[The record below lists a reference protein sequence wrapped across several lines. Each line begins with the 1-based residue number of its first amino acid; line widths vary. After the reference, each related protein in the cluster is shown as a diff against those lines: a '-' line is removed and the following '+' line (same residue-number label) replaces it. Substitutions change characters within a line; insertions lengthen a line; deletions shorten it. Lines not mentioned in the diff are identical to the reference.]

1 MAAEGK
7 GRGICHLGTM
17 EAGVGHEMS
26 GAEVQRK
33 RIGRAAVLPALVVLV
48 LWAVFMLDKGLE
60 LELYRWGVLP
70 RSLEGLVGVICSP
83 FIHGDVEH
91 LFNNSVP
98 VFLLGWALM
107 YFYPRNAGPV
117 VLVAWLVSGFW
128 VWISA
133 RGNYHI
139 GASGV
144 VYGLAAFL
152 FFSGVFRKQRT
163 LMALSLLVVFLYGS
177 MVWGI
182 FPIVPR
188 ISWESHLWGGV
199 AGLFMAWLYRH
210 VPPAV
215 QDPVRPTLE
224 DEEEDEGQHVGD
236 GPLGP
241 ARPPLRIV
249 YHLDPGD
256 EVNDEE
262 LAWRRK
268 LADDGHAF
276 DPQRTSGTWMD
287 EDGHGS

>member
-1 MAAEGK
+1 
-7 GRGICHLGTM
+7 M
-17 EAGVGHEMS
+17 EAVPDPS
-26 GAEVQRK
+26 AVDQR
-33 RIGRAAVLPALVVLV
+33 RRMFTAAILPALVVLL
-48 LWAVFMLDKGLE
+48 LWAVFLLDRAFG
-60 LELYRWGVLP
+60 LELYRYGILP
-70 RSLEGLVGVICSP
+70 RDMGGMAGIFFSP
-83 FIHGDVEH
+83 FLHGDIEH
-91 LFNNSVP
+91 LLNNSVP
-98 VFLLGWALM
+98 VLVLGWALM

-117 VLVAWLVSGFW
+117 VLVSWLVSGLW

-152 FFSGVFRKQRT
+152 FFSGVFRRQRT

-177 MVWGI
+177 MVWGV

-199 AGLFMAWLYRH
+199 AGTFMAWLYRH

-215 QDPVRPTLE
+215 QDPVRKPLD
-224 DEEEDEGQHVGD
+224 DEEDD
-236 GPLGP
+236 GPAEGAEAP
-241 ARPPLRIV
+241 DRPQPLVKPEPLRIV

-256 EVNDEE
+256 EVDDEE

-268 LADDGHAF
+268 LSEDGEPF
-276 DPQRTSGTWMD
+276 DPDRTSGTWLD
-287 EDGHGS
+287 EDRYSS

>member
-1 MAAEGK
+1 
-7 GRGICHLGTM
+7 M
-17 EAGVGHEMS
+17 EAGVAPG
-26 GAEVQRK
+26 GAGVEVQRG
-33 RIGRAAVLPALVVLV
+33 RIGRSAILPALVLV
-48 LWAVFMLDKGLE
+48 LLWSVFLLDKGLG
-60 LELYRWGVLP
+60 LDLYRWGVLP
-70 RSLEGLVGVICSP
+70 RSITGLAGVAFSP
-83 FIHGDVEH
+83 FIHGDIEH

-98 VFLLGWALM
+98 LFLLGWALM

-117 VLVAWLVSGFW
+117 VLVTWLVSGLW

-152 FFSGVFRKQRT
+152 FFSGVFRRQRT

-199 AGLFMAWLYRH
+199 AGTFMAWLYRA

-215 QDPVRPTLE
+215 QDPVRRPVE
-224 DEEEDEGQHVGD
+224 DEEEAEADTD
-236 GPLGP
+236 AAPGPLSGSP
-241 ARPPLRIV
+241 PPPLRIV

-256 EVNDEE
+256 EVDDEE
-262 LAWRRK
+262 LAWKRA
-268 LADDGHAF
+268 LAREGEPI
-276 DPQRTSGTWMD
+276 DPSRTSGTWLD
-287 EDGHGS
+287 EDRYSS

>member
-1 MAAEGK
+1 MQQP
-7 GRGICHLGTM
+7 I
-17 EAGVGHEMS
+17 
-26 GAEVQRK
+26 VQVLNDPDVPRK
-33 RIGRAAVLPALVVLV
+33 RIGRSAILPALTLLV
-48 LWAVFMLDKGLE
+48 LWAVYLLDKGLG

-70 RSLEGLVGVICSP
+70 RSLEGIPGILFSP
-83 FIHGDVEH
+83 FIHGDLEH

-98 VFLLGWALM
+98 MFLLGWSLI
-107 YFYPRNAGPV
+107 YFYPRKAGVV
-117 VLVAWLVSGFW
+117 VLVSWLVSGIW

-152 FFSGVFRKQRT
+152 FVSGLLRRQRT
-163 LMALSLLVVFLYGS
+163 LMALSMLVVFLYGS

-199 AGLFMAWLYRH
+199 AGVLMAYLYRK
-210 VPPAV
+210 VPPAI
-215 QDPVRPTLE
+215 QDPPPPVFE
-224 DEEEDEGQHVGD
+224 DDDDDEE
-236 GPLGP
+236 P
-241 ARPPLRIV
+241 ASPDALLQPRRAVPLRIV

-268 LADDGHAF
+268 LADEGQPF
-276 DPQRTSGTWMD
+276 DPDRTSGTWSTGERD
-287 EDGHGS
+287 